1 MATSAVS
8 LPGESHGQRG
18 LAGYSPW
25 GSQRVGHDR
34 VTNEPKGLSGC
45 ESEVVGTV
53 AEGAGRSPLL
63 QREPLA
69 LLFCSAL
76 EGLDGSHSPGQG
88 GSSRSISSKAH
99 LFQKQAP
106 NHTGYLR
113 APEPSGLTHKTNRHR
128 LLALPPTGCEDFP
141 SLSLLAGKQGPDNTA
156 LQAGSLCNERDG
168 DFVGDSHCESAVKSS
183 TE

>member
-1 MATSAVS
+1 MNCPDRAPSKTAVS
-8 LPGESHGQRG
+8 RG

-34 VTNEPKGLSGC
+34 VANEPKGLSGC
-45 ESEVVGTV
+45 ESEVVATE

-76 EGLDGSHSPGQG
+76 EGLDGSRSPGRG

-141 SLSLLAGKQGPDNTA
+141 ASVSWQ
-156 LQAGSLCNERDG
+156 
-168 DFVGDSHCESAVKSS
+168 ESRVPTTPPCRPGVCAMSVMG
-183 TE
+183 TL